1 MFIKFNAYVGTVRMI
16 APFPSTE
23 RREVPTTLEAET
35 LAYIGDPQG
44 SANGYDVNVVK
55 ETEQRL
61 A

>member
-1 MFIKFNAYVGTVRMI
+1 MI